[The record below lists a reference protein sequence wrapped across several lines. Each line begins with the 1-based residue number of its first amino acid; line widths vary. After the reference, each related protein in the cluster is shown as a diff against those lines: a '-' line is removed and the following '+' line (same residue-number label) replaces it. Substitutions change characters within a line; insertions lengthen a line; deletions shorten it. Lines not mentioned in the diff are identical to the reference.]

1 MLRPKRTRGSEPE
14 EVDTSPLVPCKG
26 SMPAARKIRTCLVAF
41 LSFYEKRNLMHMFEN
56 DSASAHCLYAVSTIV
71 TCLSTMFLLTWSCDS
86 ISSSVFGSC
95 RRNGLR
101 RLTMVNWNDEQY
113 QRERYKDLVRAVD
126 QQRLIQ
132 AARAARSRPT
142 AVYAP
147 LLAWLGQQF
156 IAWGWR
162 LRARYGA
169 LETRVTNCACQEPC
183 G

>member
-1 MLRPKRTRGSEPE
+1 MPGHQNVLGTWLRRTRRVIVRDNDCCAVTSECSFVHLAHPDKGRIQRARAGGGVKQSAGPGREPE

-95 RRNGLR
+95 R
-101 RLTMVNWNDEQY
+101 
-113 QRERYKDLVRAVD
+113 
-126 QQRLIQ
+126 
-132 AARAARSRPT
+132 
-142 AVYAP
+142 
-147 LLAWLGQQF
+147 
-156 IAWGWR
+156 
-162 LRARYGA
+162 
-169 LETRVTNCACQEPC
+169 
-183 G
+183 